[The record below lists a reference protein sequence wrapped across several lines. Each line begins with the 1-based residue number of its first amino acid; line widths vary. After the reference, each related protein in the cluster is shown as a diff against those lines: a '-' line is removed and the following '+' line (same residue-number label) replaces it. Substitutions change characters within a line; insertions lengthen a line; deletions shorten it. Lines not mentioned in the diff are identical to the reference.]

1 MNSFLPL
8 SALQRGMTY
17 LFKYPDDPDEIHNFI
32 QSKND
37 D

>member
-1 MNSFLPL
+1 MNSLLAL
-8 SALQRGMTY
+8 SASLRGVTY

-32 QSKND
+32 QSIND